1 MMSAKF
7 SFAFYV
13 LLTALIVKNC
23 QILDGI
29 YFIFLKTSQTNLKGF
44 QQQIC
49 TSVKI
54 SSYQL
59 RQVLANFCKLVTLIL
74 AYNCVKGLRVTK
86 IVKQIKFEGVWGE
99 STILRG
105 KDWCFTQFS
114 TGIAAWLLLFLIWL
128 LNQLSSIHSIIS
140 TDV

>member
-1 MMSAKF
+1 M
-7 SFAFYV
+7 
-13 LLTALIVKNC
+13 
-23 QILDGI
+23 
-29 YFIFLKTSQTNLKGF
+29 
-44 QQQIC
+44 
-49 TSVKI
+49 KI

-99 STILRG
+99 SSILRG

-114 TGIAAWLLLFLIWL
+114 TGIASWLLLMFLTWL

-140 TDV
+140 TIPLSIISLKNVIHEIDSKNGWLLLSVSFTTKFGLILVLTLENAFS

>member
-1 MMSAKF
+1 M
-7 SFAFYV
+7 
-13 LLTALIVKNC
+13 
-23 QILDGI
+23 
-29 YFIFLKTSQTNLKGF
+29 
-44 QQQIC
+44 
-49 TSVKI
+49 KI

-99 STILRG
+99 SSILRG

-114 TGIAAWLLLFLIWL
+114 TGIASWLLLMFLTWL
-128 LNQLSSIHSIIS
+128 LNQLSTIHSIIS
-140 TDV
+140 TIPLSIISLKNVIHEIDSKNGWLLLSVSFTTKFGLILVLTLENAFS

>member
-1 MMSAKF
+1 M
-7 SFAFYV
+7 
-13 LLTALIVKNC
+13 
-23 QILDGI
+23 
-29 YFIFLKTSQTNLKGF
+29 
-44 QQQIC
+44 
-49 TSVKI
+49 KI

-99 STILRG
+99 SSILRG

-114 TGIAAWLLLFLIWL
+114 TGIASWLLLMFLTWL
-128 LNQLSSIHSIIS
+128 LNQLSSLHSIIS
-140 TDV
+140 TIPLSIISLKNVIHEIDSKNGWLLLSVSFTTKFGLILVLTLENAFS

>member
-1 MMSAKF
+1 M
-7 SFAFYV
+7 
-13 LLTALIVKNC
+13 
-23 QILDGI
+23 
-29 YFIFLKTSQTNLKGF
+29 
-44 QQQIC
+44 
-49 TSVKI
+49 KI

-99 STILRG
+99 SSILRG
-105 KDWCFTQFS
+105 KDRCFTQFS
-114 TGIAAWLLLFLIWL
+114 TGIASWLLLMFLTWL

-140 TDV
+140 TIPLSIISLKNVIHEIDSKNGWLLLSVSFTTKFGLILVLTLENAFS

>member
-1 MMSAKF
+1 M
-7 SFAFYV
+7 
-13 LLTALIVKNC
+13 
-23 QILDGI
+23 
-29 YFIFLKTSQTNLKGF
+29 
-44 QQQIC
+44 
-49 TSVKI
+49 KI

-99 STILRG
+99 SSILRG

-114 TGIAAWLLLFLIWL
+114 TEIASWLLLMFLTWL

-140 TDV
+140 TIPLSIISLKNVIHEIDSKNGWLLLSVSFTTKFGLILVLTLENAFS

>member
-1 MMSAKF
+1 M
-7 SFAFYV
+7 
-13 LLTALIVKNC
+13 
-23 QILDGI
+23 
-29 YFIFLKTSQTNLKGF
+29 
-44 QQQIC
+44 
-49 TSVKI
+49 KI

-99 STILRG
+99 SSILRG

-114 TGIAAWLLLFLIWL
+114 TGIASWLLLMFLTWL

-140 TDV
+140 TIPLSIISLKNAIHEIDSKNGWLLLSVSFTTKFGLILVLTLENAFS

>member
-1 MMSAKF
+1 M
-7 SFAFYV
+7 
-13 LLTALIVKNC
+13 
-23 QILDGI
+23 
-29 YFIFLKTSQTNLKGF
+29 
-44 QQQIC
+44 
-49 TSVKI
+49 KI

-99 STILRG
+99 SSILRG

-114 TGIAAWLLLFLIWL
+114 TGIASWLLLMFLTWL
-128 LNQLSSIHSIIS
+128 LNQLNSIHSIIS
-140 TDV
+140 TIPLSIISLKNVIHEIDSKNGWLLLSVSFTTKFGLILVLTLENAFS

>member
-1 MMSAKF
+1 M
-7 SFAFYV
+7 
-13 LLTALIVKNC
+13 
-23 QILDGI
+23 
-29 YFIFLKTSQTNLKGF
+29 
-44 QQQIC
+44 
-49 TSVKI
+49 KI

-86 IVKQIKFEGVWGE
+86 IVKQIKFEGVWGD
-99 STILRG
+99 SSILRG

-114 TGIAAWLLLFLIWL
+114 TGIASWLLLMFLTWL

-140 TDV
+140 TIPLSIISLKNVIHEIDSKNGWLLLSVSFTTKFGLILVLTLENAFS